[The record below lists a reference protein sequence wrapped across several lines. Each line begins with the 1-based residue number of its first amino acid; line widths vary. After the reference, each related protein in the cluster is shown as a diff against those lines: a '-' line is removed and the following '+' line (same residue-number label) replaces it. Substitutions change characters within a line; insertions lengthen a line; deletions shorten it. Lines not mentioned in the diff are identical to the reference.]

1 MLCFANVIR
10 ELFFKPSMTNV
21 SLIVVWIRLNKP
33 PIELYETE
41 VLKQIRDSIGKVLR
55 IDSQTAMEARGKY
68 DSLCIQIDINKPLIN
83 SILID

>member
-1 MLCFANVIR
+1 
-10 ELFFKPSMTNV
+10 MTNV
-21 SLIVVWIRLNKP
+21 SLIVVWIRLNKL

-68 DSLCIQIDINKPLIN
+68 DRLCIDQIDINKPLIN